1 VDAAA
6 RDDDGVSDDRLDARR
21 TDAYLARL
29 GLTRDDVR
37 PDLAGL
43 TLLHERHLRTVPFEN
58 LSVHL
63 REPIVLDAGA
73 LVDKLTVRGR
83 GGFCY
88 ELNGAF
94 AALLTTLGFAVD
106 RYEARVGP
114 DGGGMP
120 FDHLCLRVEGDGV
133 DHLADVGFGGSFL
146 HPRRMKFDVAQDDP
160 AGTYE
165 LRSVANGWFDLVE
178 DGEVQFRCATT
189 PRALVDFAGGCTHH
203 STSPESPFTQGTICS
218 RATPEGRVTI
228 AGRTLKVT
236 TDGGTTEREV
246 ADDAELLALYREHF
260 GIDLDA
266 VPAPLHPR

>member
-1 VDAAA
+1 MDT
-6 RDDDGVSDDRLDARR
+6 RLNARR

-29 GLTRDDVR
+29 GIDRGAVR
-37 PDLAGL
+37 PDLAAL

-63 REPIVLDAGA
+63 REPIVLDADA

-94 AALLTTLGFAVD
+94 AALLATLGFAVD

-114 DGGGMP
+114 DGDGMP

-133 DHLADVGFGGSFL
+133 NHLADVGFGASFL
-146 HPRRMKFDVAQDDP
+146 HPRRMELDVAQDDP

-165 LRSVANGWFDLVE
+165 LRSVADGWLDLVE
-178 DGEVQFRCATT
+178 DGVVQFRCSTT
-189 PRALVDFAGGCTHH
+189 PRALADFAGGCAHH
-203 STSPESPFTQGTICS
+203 STSPDSPFTHGTICS
-218 RATPEGRVTI
+218 RATPEGRVSI
-228 AGRTLKVT
+228 AGRMLKVSAA
-236 TDGGTTEREV
+236 GGTTEREV
-246 ADDAELLALYREHF
+246 TDDAELLALYREHF
-260 GIDLDA
+260 DITLEA
-266 VPAPLHPR
+266 VPQPLHPR

>member
-1 VDAAA
+1 M
-6 RDDDGVSDDRLDARR
+6 DDLLDTRR

-29 GLTRDDVR
+29 GVSRDEIR
-37 PDLAGL
+37 PGRAGL
-43 TLLHERHLRTVPFEN
+43 TLLHERHLRTVPFES

-63 REPIVLDAGA
+63 REPISLDAAA

-94 AALLTTLGFAVD
+94 AALLTALGFAVD
-106 RYEARVGP
+106 LYEARVGP

-120 FDHLCLRVEGDGV
+120 YDHLCLHVRGDGV
-133 DHLADVGFGGSFL
+133 DHLADVGFGASFL
-146 HPRRMKFDVAQDDP
+146 HPRRMELDVAQDDP

-165 LRSVANGWFDLVE
+165 LRSVADGWFDLVE
-178 DGEVQFRCATT
+178 DGIVQFRCSTT
-189 PRALVDFAGGCTHH
+189 PRALADFANGCAHH
-203 STSPESPFTQGTICS
+203 ATSPDSPFTQGTICS

-228 AGRTLKVT
+228 AGRTFKT
-236 TDGGTTEREV
+236 TTAAGTTEREIT
-246 ADDAELLALYREHF
+246 DDDQLLALYREHF

-266 VPAPLHPR
+266 VPKPLHPR

>member
-88 ELNGAF
+88 ELNGAL

-114 DGGGMP
+114 DGDGMP
-120 FDHLCLRVEGDGV
+120 FDHLCLHARGDGV
-133 DHLADVGFGGSFL
+133 DHLADVGFGASFL
-146 HPRRMKFDVAQDDP
+146 YPRRMELDAPQDDP

-165 LRSVANGWFDLVE
+165 LRSVVDEWFDLVE
-178 DGEVQFRCATT
+178 DGIVQFRCSTT
-189 PRALVDFAGGCTHH
+189 PRALADFSGGCAHH
-203 STSPESPFTQGTICS
+203 RTSPDSPFTQGTICS

-228 AGRTLKVT
+228 AGRMCKVRA
-236 TDGGTTEREV
+236 GGETIEREV
-246 ADDAELLALYREHF
+246 FDDAELLALYREHF

-266 VPAPLHPR
+266 VPTPLHPR

>member
-1 VDAAA
+1 M
-6 RDDDGVSDDRLDARR
+6 DDRLDARR
-21 TDAYLARL
+21 IDAYLARL
-29 GLTRDDVR
+29 GVSRDEIR
-37 PDLAGL
+37 PDLDGL
-43 TLLHERHLRTVPFEN
+43 TLLHERHLRTVPFES

-73 LVDKLTVRGR
+73 LVDKLTVLGR

-94 AALLTTLGFAVD
+94 AALLAALGFAVD
-106 RYEARVGP
+106 RYEGRVGP

-120 FDHLCLRVEGDGV
+120 FDHLCLHVRGEGV
-133 DHLADVGFGGSFL
+133 DHLADVGFGASFL
-146 HPRRMKFDVAQDDP
+146 HPRRMERDVLQDDP

-165 LRSVANGWFDLVE
+165 LRSVAEGWFDLVE
-178 DGEVQFRCATT
+178 DGIVQFRCVTT
-189 PRALVDFAGGCTHH
+189 PRALADFADGCTHH

-218 RATPEGRVTI
+218 RATPDGRVTI
-228 AGRTLKVT
+228 AGRTFKVT
-236 TDGGTTEREV
+236 AGEGTTEREV

-266 VPAPLHPR
+266 VPTPLHPR